1 MLLLVAFAEMWAVSH
16 DNSASTVHVRNLYW
30 DGFAFY
36 AVLKSTEYGAAYFG
50 NGVPNYDIAFML

>member
-1 MLLLVAFAEMWAVSH
+1 MWAVSH

-36 AVLKSTEYGAAYFG
+36 AVLKGTEYGSAYFG